1 MAVGYLF
8 FSLPHS
14 LPIYLSKI
22 HMLISLPCEI
32 MNFFISH
39 LVEIVVNL
47 QQEQAHFEGE
57 EGWEEESVSWISH
70 CPDFVWSDFIC
81 KDTIFLSI
89 RFFWRWNCW
98 TLFCRADPFAKKD
111 WYDIK
116 APNLFQVRQVGKT
129 LVTRTQGTK
138 VCMYVSE
145 CKCVLICIYLYKM
158 YVNAYLNA
166 SVLTCISWFVY
177 EWFYITGLY
186 LLEEIV
192 ISIYELGLP
201 ATIIAPFFFFLTY

>member
-1 MAVGYLF
+1 
-8 FSLPHS
+8 
-14 LPIYLSKI
+14 
-22 HMLISLPCEI
+22 

-98 TLFCRADPFAKKD
+98 TLICRADPFAKKD

-158 YVNAYLNA
+158 YVCVSKCECVNMYILICIWMILYHRVVLAWRNCHIHIWTWLA
-166 SVLTCISWFVY
+166 SHYNC
-177 EWFYITGLY
+177 
-186 LLEEIV
+186 
-192 ISIYELGLP
+192 
-201 ATIIAPFFFFLTY
+201 AFFFFSFLTY